1 MYYYPNAT
9 DADFSKIFI
18 GGTGT
23 FIMLAYWAICIVGS
37 WKMYEKAGHAG
48 WKSLIPFYRQYILFD
63 IVYPDHGWKF
73 LLMLIPIVNIV
84 IGIILYIDL
93 AKAYDMP
100 GVFAVG
106 LILLNPIFVCI
117 LGFGDAKYKYEQRG

>member
-9 DADFSKIFI
+9 DADFSKIFV

-23 FIMLAYWAICIVGS
+23 FIMLAYWAIYIVGS
-37 WKMYEKAGHAG
+37 WKMYEKAG
-48 WKSLIPFYRQYILFD
+48 
-63 IVYPDHGWKF
+63 HGWKF

>member
-23 FIMLAYWAICIVGS
+23 FIMFAYWVICIVGS